1 MKQPIEFHQVS
12 KKLGRR
18 SILEHINLSV
28 HAGEVV
34 GIVGTNGSGKTTLLR
49 LVTGLVYPDHGE
61 VFVGGNKISPG
72 LLGVLPTSVGAVIE
86 SPSFLP
92 QYSGLK
98 NLSLLADI
106 RGKISLDTVK
116 STMKKLD
123 LDPSNKKA
131 VQTYSLG
138 MRQRLAIA
146 QAIMENPDILLF
158 DEPTNGLDEHGVH
171 IFSTIMQEQVQRGS
185 AIMIVSHHKD
195 EITRYCD
202 RVFGLEE
209 RTLKQKF

>member
-1 MKQPIEFHQVS
+1 MKQPIEFHQVF
-12 KKLGRR
+12 KKLGKK
-18 SILEHINLSV
+18 SILEDINLSV

-49 LVTGLVYPDHGE
+49 LVTGLVYPDQGD
-61 VFVGGNKISPG
+61 VFVGGNKIHPG

-98 NLSLLADI
+98 NLTLLADI
-106 RGKISLDTVK
+106 RGKTSLHTVI
-116 STMKKLD
+116 STMKKMG

-158 DEPTNGLDEHGVH
+158 DEPTNGLDEQGVN
-171 IFSTIMQEQVQRGS
+171 IFSSIMQEQVQRGT
-185 AIMIVSHHKD
+185 AIIIVSHNND

-202 RVFGLEE
+202 RVFGLENC
-209 RTLKQKF
+209 TLKQKV